1 NVVALRMG
9 GSLPAFYL
17 LPTRAWEL
25 GAGAVL
31 AMLPGCRFAG
41 VPRFAL
47 SAAALALLLAGVIAA
62 PMIVPSPI
70 PEALPA
76 VAGTVLL
83 IWAGTG
89 GQTAIHA
96 GLSWRLPVA
105 IGLISYSLY
114 LWHWPVVVFYRYY
127 TFEEFTFT
135 TAAVAFALMVA
146 LSALSWR
153 FVEQPFRGKRIP
165 ARTVVIAAAA
175 GTALLAGVAGATIAA
190 RGFPT
195 RLSP

>member
-1 NVVALRMG
+1 SVEEQFYIFFPLLIFLLARRSGGLRFAVVATIAAASFVLNVVALRMG

-96 GLSWRLPVA
+96 G
-105 IGLISYSLY
+105 
-114 LWHWPVVVFYRYY
+114 
-127 TFEEFTFT
+127 
-135 TAAVAFALMVA
+135 
-146 LSALSWR
+146 
-153 FVEQPFRGKRIP
+153 
-165 ARTVVIAAAA
+165 
-175 GTALLAGVAGATIAA
+175 
-190 RGFPT
+190 
-195 RLSP
+195 